1 MPNQKTTS
9 EEWKKEEWGGWK
21 IVSEMLDNPNEL
33 GIYPTS
39 ECYKKL
45 YNFVMEQKQK
55 ARKEAIEA
63 VLPDEKELPDN
74 TPKPKR
80 GRPRK
85 KLCGG
90 IKVEYFN
97 YNFEGFNSCRSQII
111 QNAKEKLNIEIDK

>member
-63 VLPDEKELPDN
+63 VLPDSNNFFMKTCSQD
-74 TPKPKR
+74 
-80 GRPRK
+80 
-85 KLCGG
+85 
-90 IKVEYFN
+90 IK
-97 YNFEGFNSCRSQII
+97 IK
-111 QNAKEKLNIEIDK
+111 AKEKLNIEIK